1 MIGNG
6 KSVNPFLTMMYFRIS
21 FQVWRKYAKKQLKL
35 KQHQEALERK
45 AKKLE
50 AMGRTFVPYPLE
62 EEKTKVQ
69 HVMIE
74 VDEILYL
81 TSEEEV
87 VKEKEGFEAIL
98 EQEDKS
104 KLEAEKKSKVITFE
118 ERKATMIER
127 S

>member
-1 MIGNG
+1 
-6 KSVNPFLTMMYFRIS
+6 
-21 FQVWRKYAKKQLKL
+21 
-35 KQHQEALERK
+35 
-45 AKKLE
+45 
-50 AMGRTFVPYPLE
+50 MGRTFVPYPLE
-62 EEKTKVQ
+62 EEKTKVL

-104 KLEAEKKSKVITFE
+104 KLEAEKKSKVITFV
-118 ERKATMIER
+118 ERKATMRER

>member
-1 MIGNG
+1 M
-6 KSVNPFLTMMYFRIS
+6 
-21 FQVWRKYAKKQLKL
+21 WRKYAKKQLKL

-81 TSEEEV
+81 TSEEEE
-87 VKEKEGFEAIL
+87 VKDKDGFEAIL
-98 EQEDKS
+98 E
-104 KLEAEKKSKVITFE
+104 
-118 ERKATMIER
+118 
-127 S
+127 

>member
-1 MIGNG
+1 
-6 KSVNPFLTMMYFRIS
+6 
-21 FQVWRKYAKKQLKL
+21 
-35 KQHQEALERK
+35 
-45 AKKLE
+45 
-50 AMGRTFVPYPLE
+50 
-62 EEKTKVQ
+62 
-69 HVMIE
+69 MIE

-87 VKEKEGFEAIL
+87 VREKEGFEAIL

-118 ERKATMIER
+118 ERKATMMER